1 MIHSLCVFGTRPEAI
16 KMGPVVRQLSLH
28 AAFSNRVCVTGQHRQ
43 MLEPFLNLFKIKPD
57 FALDVMTENQSLTEL
72 TNHILNGLMDV
83 FKTYRPDVVLV
94 HGDTTTTLATSLA
107 AYYHKIPVAHVEAGL
122 RTGNMLL
129 PWPEEGN
136 RKLTTALA
144 AIHFAPTALSSQNL
158 LREGVSAESIHI
170 TGNTVVDALFDVLQQ
185 FESNP
190 TLEKNYAK
198 QFSFLNAERRMIL
211 VTGHRRESFG
221 EGFQHICHA
230 LLGISKR
237 FPDVDIVYPVHL
249 NPHVQAPVNA
259 LLGATSNIYL
269 INPVD
274 YVPFVYLM
282 KKSYFIL
289 TDSGGIQEEA
299 PSLGKPVLVMRDIT
313 ERPEAV
319 TAGTVKIVG
328 THQESILQEATVLMT
343 NLAAYQAMSRAQNP
357 YGDGEAA
364 MRITQILEKALS
376 EKVVADVA

>member
-1 MIHSLCVFGTRPEAI
+1 MARTPL
-16 KMGPVVRQLSLH
+16 
-28 AAFSNRVCVTGQHRQ
+28 AA
-43 MLEPFLNLFKIKPD
+43 
-57 FALDVMTENQSLTEL
+57 
-72 TNHILNGLMDV
+72 
-83 FKTYRPDVVLV
+83 
-94 HGDTTTTLATSLA
+94 SLA

-122 RTGNMLL
+122 RTGNILL

-144 AIHFAPTALSSQNL
+144 AIHFAPTALSAQNL

-185 FESNP
+185 FVSNP
-190 TLEKNYAK
+190 TLEKSYAK
-198 QFSFLNAERRMIL
+198 EFSFLNAERRMIL

-230 LLGISKR
+230 LLAIAKR

-282 KKSYFIL
+282 KRSYFIL

-319 TAGTVKIVG
+319 TAGTVKLVG
-328 THQESILQEATVLMT
+328 ARQECILQEATVLMT

-357 YGDGEAA
+357 YGDGGAA
-364 MRITQILEKALS
+364 MRIAHILEKALS